1 MARTNQEV
9 TALYQRHAD
18 LVYRLCFTYMKNRAD
33 TEDAVQNT
41 FIKLMNSDKVFDS
54 AEHEKAWLI
63 VTASNT
69 CKDALRKACVTDQP
83 LEAVEAVLSAPD
95 KVHSDVLDAI
105 LALPELYRELVYLTY
120 CEGYTSVELSEMLGR
135 PASTIRNQ
143 LREARNRLK
152 EELGGEFRA
161 E

>member
-41 FIKLMNSDKVFDS
+41 FIKLMNSDKIFESV
-54 AEHEKAWLI
+54 EHEKAWLI

-83 LEAVEAVLSAPD
+83 LEAVEAVLSSPSQ
-95 KVHSDVLDAI
+95 VHSDVLDAI

-152 EELGGEFRA
+152 KELGGEFRA

>member
-9 TALYQRHAD
+9 TDLYQRHVD
-18 LVYRLCFTYMKNRAD
+18 MVYRLCFTYLKNRAD

-41 FIKLMNSDKVFDS
+41 FIKLIHSNKVFDS
-54 AEHEKAWLI
+54 VEHEKAWLI

-69 CKDALRKACVTDQP
+69 CKDALRKSSATDQP
-83 LEAVEAVLSAPD
+83 LEVVQAVLAAPETG
-95 KVHSDVLDAI
+95 HNDVLEAI
-105 LALPELYRELVYLTY
+105 LKLPELYRELVYLTY
-120 CEGYTSVELSEMLGR
+120 YEGYTSAELSEMLGR

-143 LREARNRLK
+143 LRDARNQLK
-152 EELGGEFRA
+152 EELGGDFYA

>member
-41 FIKLMNSDKVFDS
+41 FIKLMNSDKIFESV
-54 AEHEKAWLI
+54 EHEKAWLI

-83 LEAVEAVLSAPD
+83 LEAVEAVLSSPSQ
-95 KVHSDVLDAI
+95 VHSDVLDAI